1 MTVHKWKNRKKI
13 RAPSFVT
20 RIKPEAKTKIDR
32 NCLLEKKRFIYSL
45 FLTVPLINDGQFKE
59 KNQRRK
65 IIVEIVS
72 AVLTSEKRELSRE
85 NFFDSEIRRT
95 LQNPNRWVV
104 NRYKLSWASSL
115 THCKKFCS
123 EKFPFLKKRNFE
135 LFLQSNRI
143 RKFLYRSSQK
153 RNKPSEKHKTRKD
166 ELSSN

>member
-32 NCLLEKKRFIYSL
+32 HCLLEKKRFIYSL

-95 LQNPNRWVV
+95 LQNPNR
-104 NRYKLSWASSL
+104 
-115 THCKKFCS
+115 
-123 EKFPFLKKRNFE
+123 
-135 LFLQSNRI
+135 
-143 RKFLYRSSQK
+143 
-153 RNKPSEKHKTRKD
+153 
-166 ELSSN
+166 